1 MIHDTLMNLFLIGK
15 SPTAILCCQDHHVG
29 KLTVFGTVS
38 IMVWFFRV
46 YLIFFFFKVCLKLE
60 KQDESRDYRASQ
72 ALPMAFE
79 HLERAPWP
87 LLGLLLHH

>member
-1 MIHDTLMNLFLIGK
+1 MIHDTLTNLFLIGK

-46 YLIFFFFKVCLKLE
+46 YLIFFFKVCLKLE
-60 KQDESRDYRASQ
+60 KHDESRDHRASQ
-72 ALPMAFE
+72 ALPTAFE
-79 HLERAPWP
+79 HLEQAQWP
-87 LLGLLLHH
+87 SLGLLLHH